1 MSFIPAIRP
10 FVENPARRR
19 KIFGRR
25 HPSTVSFYPMKRIAS
40 IDIARGLVMVI
51 MALDHTRDFLDN
63 WSRTHQPTDLT
74 VTTPLLFFTRWITHF
89 CAPAF
94 VFLAGTSAAIQ
105 LTRSTDP
112 GTTRRW
118 LLRRGLVLIAV
129 EFTIMTFGMSFDPQ
143 FRILIFEVIGTIGA
157 GIILLSF
164 LSRLSI
170 RWLLPI
176 TALIFFGHDLLP
188 FPPPMAMSAPNSSLT
203 LPILRALAW
212 SPNNFQLASNRLLI
226 IAYPILPWLGIMLTG
241 FIAGRW
247 FERPVPE
254 RKRLF
259 LRTGLIALGL
269 FIVLRLLNSYG
280 DPEPW
285 SAQKDHLFTVLSF
298 LNVNKYPPSLLF
310 SLFTLGGLFLVLAAA
325 EPRTPDRPTK
335 PISRTLQVYG
345 RVPLFY
351 FIVHFYLIHL
361 LVVIVAFVQGY
372 NLAKISFGAF
382 QFGPPVTAGSLPTWC
397 IYPIWIA
404 IVAVMYPLSR
414 WYGHYKATH
423 PEKTWLRYF

>member
-1 MSFIPAIRP
+1 
-10 FVENPARRR
+10 
-19 KIFGRR
+19 
-25 HPSTVSFYPMKRIAS
+25 MKRIAS

-51 MALDHTRDFLDN
+51 MALDHTRDFLDT
-63 WSRTHQPTDLT
+63 WSRTHQPTDLS

-94 VFLAGTSAAIQ
+94 VFLAGTSIAIQ
-105 LTRSTDP
+105 LARSTNP
-112 GTTRRW
+112 RSTRNW
-118 LLRRGLVLIAV
+118 LLRRGLILIAV
-129 EFTIMTFGMSFDPQ
+129 EFTIMNFGFSFDPK
-143 FRILIFEVIGTIGA
+143 FPVLIFEVIGTIGA
-157 GIILLSF
+157 GMILLSL

-176 TALIFFGHDLLP
+176 TALIFFCHDLLP
-188 FPPPMAMSAPNSSLT
+188 FPPPMAMSAPNSSPT
-203 LPILRALAW
+203 LGILRALAW
-212 SPNNFQLASNRLLI
+212 SPGNFQATSHLLII

-247 FERPVPE
+247 FNPPQKE

-269 FIVLRLLNSYG
+269 FIVLRLINSYG

-285 SAQKDHLFTVLSF
+285 SAQKTPLFTVLSF
-298 LNVNKYPPSLLF
+298 LNVNKYPPSLDF
-310 SLFTLGGLFLVLAAA
+310 SLFTLGGLCLVLAAA
-325 EPRTPDRPTK
+325 EPRSPQNLSNPL
-335 PISRTLQVYG
+335 SRILLVFG

-361 LVVIVAFVQGY
+361 LVPIIAAAQGY
-372 NLAKISFGAF
+372 NLTRISFGAF
-382 QFGPPVTAGSLPTWC
+382 QFGPPATAGSLPTWC
-397 IYPIWIA
+397 TYPIWIA
-404 IVAVMYPLSR
+404 VVAVMYPLSR
-414 WYGHYKATH
+414 WYGRYKTTH

>member
-1 MSFIPAIRP
+1 MSFVAPIRP

-25 HPSTVSFYPMKRIAS
+25 YPATVTFSPMKRLAS

-51 MALDHTRDFLDN
+51 MALDHTRDFLDS

-112 GTTRRW
+112 RTTRRW

-129 EFTIMTFGMSFDPQ
+129 EATIMSFGMSFDPR
-143 FRILIFEVIGTIGA
+143 FRIFIFEVIGTIGA
-157 GIILLSF
+157 GMILLSF

-176 TALIFFGHDLLP
+176 TALTFFGHDLLP

-212 SPNNFQLASNRLLI
+212 SPNNFQLTSDRLLI

-247 FERPVPE
+247 FERPAPE

-259 LRTGLIALGL
+259 LRTGLIAVGL
-269 FIVLRLLNSYG
+269 FILLRLLNSYG

-285 SAQKDHLFTVLSF
+285 SAQKDPLFTVLSF

-310 SLFTLGGLFLVLAAA
+310 SLFTLGGLFLGLAAA
-325 EPRTPDRPTK
+325 EQRDNA
-335 PISRTLQVYG
+335 ISRILQVYG

-351 FIVHFYLIHL
+351 FVVHFYLIHL
-361 LVVIVAFVQGY
+361 LVVLVAFAQGY
-372 NLAKISFGAF
+372 NLSRISFGAF
-382 QFGPPVTAGSLPTWC
+382 QFGPPVAAGSLPTWC
-397 IYPIWIA
+397 IYPIWMA

-414 WYGHYKATH
+414 WYGHYKSSH
-423 PEKTWLRYF
+423 PEKKFLRYF